1 MTRKTF
7 TLQVYPDKVAE
18 YIERHNPIWPEMEE
32 MLHHHGVH
40 NYSIHL
46 ADDGTT
52 LFGYAE
58 IESEEKWDAIS
69 STEVCQR
76 WWKSMAPLMRTN
88 PDDSPESKP
97 LRELFYLA

>member
-7 TLQVYPDKVAE
+7 TMHVYPDQVAE
-18 YIERHNPIWPEMEE
+18 YIKRHNPIWPE
-32 MLHHHGVH
+32 LAAILKSHGVH

-58 IESEEKWDAIS
+58 IESEARWAAIAD
-69 STEVCQR
+69 TDVCKR
-76 WWKSMAPLMRTN
+76 WWTAMAPLMRTN
-88 PDDSPESKP
+88 PDDSPESEP
-97 LRELFYLA
+97 LRELFHLA